1 MKIETSIN
9 VTLDKND
16 PICHAVRLIGIN
28 RVAKRAGISGTYVS
42 LAINGKT
49 TMPVQTV
56 SKLIAALK
64 GESDA
69 Q

>member
-1 MKIETSIN
+1 MKITG
-9 VTLDKND
+9 LDCPYPGNS
-16 PICHAVRLIGIN
+16 ICHAIRLIGIN

-56 SKLIAALK
+56 SKLIAAVK
-64 GESDA
+64 GVKP
-69 Q
+69 